1 MGLIICATRGGEASI
16 PTQER
21 AIREAKERSDELVF
35 LYVVDSTF
43 LNKTAA
49 AVVVNVE
56 DELSDMGE
64 FILAMAVER
73 ASEQGVSASA
83 ITRKGVVREVLP
95 EVTKELGAEVIV
107 LGRPVGGTGRFD
119 LDEFSEYADQ
129 LAEESNAEVI
139 IQREILNET

>member
-1 MGLIICATRGGEASI
+1 MGLIICATRGGDASI

-21 AIREAKERSDELVF
+21 AILEAKERGDELVF
-35 LYVVDSTF
+35 LYVVDSSF

-73 ASEQGVSASA
+73 AAEQGVSARA
-83 ITRKGVVREVLP
+83 EIRKGVVRELLP

-107 LGRPVGGTGRFD
+107 IGRPVGGTGRFD
-119 LDEFSEYADQ
+119 VDEFSEYADQ

-139 IQREILNET
+139 VQREIPTDT